1 MPEQPL
7 TIPAWVWIFAALLL
21 MPLAAVV
28 AKEYFHVRAGAHRDG
43 PSKEHIHPFPK
54 KASTRSEPA
63 APRKEPAWEG
73 GAAAKLAAELA
84 AKAAADAA
92 ADAATEMQLK
102 SAELATPEPSAGED
116 VPPLSAVAADV
127 PVSAEVA
134 AEA

>member
-1 MPEQPL
+1 MPEQPP
-7 TIPAWVWIFAALLL
+7 TIPAWVWIFAALLA

-43 PSKEHIHPFPK
+43 PSQEHIHPFPK

-84 AKAAADAA
+84 AKAAA
-92 ADAATEMQLK
+92 ADAATELK

-127 PVSAEVA
+127 PVTAEVA

>member
-1 MPEQPL
+1 MPEQPP

-28 AKEYFHVRAGAHRDG
+28 AKEYFHVRVGAHRDG
-43 PSKEHIHPFPK
+43 PSQEHIHPFPK

-63 APRKEPAWEG
+63 APRKDHAWEG

-92 ADAATEMQLK
+92 ADAATELK
-102 SAELATPEPSAGED
+102 SAELATPEPSAGEE

-127 PVSAEVA
+127 PVTAEVA